1 MTEYKQ
7 QCYDVPKPVCSQK
20 PCTYAVQ
27 QENIC
32 PTCLSPGQ
40 PGPSCGSSTPCGG
53 GSAPA
58 PAPQPDMCGACR
70 QQQVKI
76 NICRAIIWKRQ
87 PQVPIKNSET
97 TKLFKN
103 EVDMNKIILGKTEDI
118 TKCFSIG
125 CFHHC
130 CFQIVSLLFMIHN
143 KPLTVGSILHQT
155 DSEV

>member
-1 MTEYKQ
+1 MEYVTEYKQ

-70 QQQVKI
+70 QQQVRI

-87 PQVPIKNSET
+87 PQVPIKIQKQPNLLRMKLIW
-97 TKLFKN
+97 TKLFWVKLKRYSHS
-103 EVDMNKIILGKTEDI
+103 VFQLVVSTIVVFKLFLYFSWFKINHWL
-118 TKCFSIG
+118 
-125 CFHHC
+125 
-130 CFQIVSLLFMIHN
+130 
-143 KPLTVGSILHQT
+143 
-155 DSEV
+155 